1 MKITD
6 ILTYAAAGILA
17 VSSQAKDVH
26 SPDGRFAVRA
36 EAIISLIDSSGNQI
50 LTLVRDTSGDAKVE
64 VAWSPDSRHV
74 VVVENGERVGSGIVA
89 AWKDEVWHKTIESES
104 QEGALIQAQQAKFHG
119 RLVAEH
125 RKLDGWK
132 SPSEVLVQGDMT
144 FSSGG
149 NYHYGYTLAFRQ
161 VPGRLDRGGYEE
173 GQLIGKDYHS
183 L

>member
-1 MKITD
+1 MKTQ
-6 ILTYAAAGILA
+6 LLYAAASLLLA
-17 VSSQAKDVH
+17 VASQAKDVR

-36 EAIISLIDSSGNQI
+36 EATISLVDASGASI

-64 VAWSPDSRHV
+64 VAWSPDSHHV
-74 VVVENGERVGSGIVA
+74 VVVENSARGSGIVA
-89 AWKDEVWHKTIESES
+89 AWKDEAWHKTIELD
-104 QEGALIQAQQAKFHG
+104 QDQAGIIQAQQAKFHG

-132 SPSEVLVQGDMT
+132 SPSEVLVQGDMN

>member
-1 MKITD
+1 MKRQT
-6 ILTYAAAGILA
+6 LYAAAGILLA

-36 EAIISLIDSSGNQI
+36 EASISLVDAAGNQL

-64 VAWSPDSRHV
+64 VAWSPDSKHV

-89 AWKDEVWHKTIESES
+89 AWKDEVWHKTIEPES

-119 RLVAEH
+119 RLVSEH
-125 RKLDGWK
+125 RKLNGWITA
-132 SPSEVLVQGDMT
+132 SEVAVQGDMT
-144 FSSGG
+144 FSSGAK
-149 NYHYGYTLAFRQ
+149 YRYGYTLAFRQ